1 MDNIMGNEAPLTGKK
16 LKVRKRPL
24 FFCTILFQISAIN
37 LIMLLAFMFVMR
49 MLIGQMQQ
57 QTLNSRT
64 MSQYVLSL
72 STDEAALKS
81 DIMSLY
87 DQAIGYVSATADE
100 TRVALLPEIEN
111 TRAVIQEDIKKLRN
125 QLDADTQ
132 GDAIESLLEIENQYS
147 RLNIMI
153 DSAITE
159 IDSGN
164 RDTAYEI
171 LFNRAEIQK
180 VAIFH
185 SCKVIDEAVA
195 AEADRSNIEMQLML
209 VKGIEAAIRGTTL
222 FVLLIIF
229 NYILSY
235 FGIVRKI
242 KRISKEVNDI
252 IGNIE
257 RREGDLTM
265 RVYTRS
271 ASELVYIING
281 INHFIE
287 TLQLVMR
294 DVKYGVE
301 VLSTSTDTVTSKLM
315 VSNGNVQSTSAAMEE
330 LSASMQSVSEMI
342 SSINDQVMDVKNSTD
357 EINQEATGGRQK
369 AESIKHEADDIKLH
383 VSERIESMN
392 NKMSELSEI
401 LAKSLED
408 SKKVK
413 EINVLTK
420 NILDIAEKTNLIAVN
435 ASIEAARAGQ
445 AGKSFAVV
453 ASEVSSLAANSK
465 HTANSIQKISHDVTS
480 AVEELAGNAQKVLDF
495 INTDV
500 MADYDSFVETGDKY
514 EKTAETMSSILIS
527 FKEKA
532 DHLNYIMSDMAN
544 SVSSIT
550 GSVSE
555 SSQAIKLS
563 ADNTMQIV
571 GEMGGIS
578 EAMDQNVEVAGK
590 LSDATRKFV
599 QV

>member
-1 MDNIMGNEAPLTGKK
+1 MDNTMINEAPLTGKK

-57 QTLNSRT
+57 QTMNSRT

-72 STDEAALKS
+72 STDEANLKS
-81 DIMSLY
+81 DVMSLY

-111 TRAVIQEDIKKLRN
+111 TRSVIREDINKLKN
-125 QLDADTQ
+125 QLDGESQ
-132 GDAIESLLEIENQYS
+132 SDAVASLNEIENQYS
-147 RLNIMI
+147 RLNSMI
-153 DSAITE
+153 DSAIAE
-159 IDSGN
+159 INAGN

-195 AEADRSNIEMQLML
+195 AEAYVSNVEMQLML
-209 VKGIEAAIRGTTL
+209 ANGIEAAIKGTLL
-222 FVLLIIF
+222 FVLLIVF

-242 KRISKEVNDI
+242 KKISKEVNDI
-252 IGNIE
+252 IGKIE
-257 RREGDLTM
+257 KREGDLTM

-287 TLQLVMR
+287 TLQLIMR
-294 DVKYGVE
+294 DVKLGVE
-301 VLSTSTDTVTSKLM
+301 VLDSSTDTVTSKLT

-330 LSASMQSVSEMI
+330 LSASMQSVSEMV
-342 SSINDQVMDVKNSTD
+342 SSINDQVMDVKSSTD
-357 EINQEATGGRQK
+357 EINDEATGGREK
-369 AESIKHEADDIKLH
+369 AESIKKEADEIKLH
-383 VSERIESMN
+383 VSERIKSMN
-392 NKMSELSEI
+392 TRMGELSEI

-413 EINVLTK
+413 EINALTK

-453 ASEVSSLAANSK
+453 ASEVSNLAANSK
-465 HTANSIQKISHDVTS
+465 QTANSIQKISHDVTS

-514 EKTAETMSSILIS
+514 EKTADTMNGLLVS

-532 DHLNYIMSDMAN
+532 DHLNCVMSDMAN

-550 GSVSE
+550 HSVTE

-578 EAMDQNVEVAGK
+578 VAMDKNVEVTQK

>member
-294 DVKYGVE
+294 DVKHGVE

-330 LSASMQSVSEMI
+330 LSASMQSVSEMV

-392 NKMSELSEI
+392 SKMSELSEI

-453 ASEVSSLAANSK
+453 ATEVSSLAANSK
-465 HTANSIQKISHDVTS
+465 QTANSIQKISHDVTS